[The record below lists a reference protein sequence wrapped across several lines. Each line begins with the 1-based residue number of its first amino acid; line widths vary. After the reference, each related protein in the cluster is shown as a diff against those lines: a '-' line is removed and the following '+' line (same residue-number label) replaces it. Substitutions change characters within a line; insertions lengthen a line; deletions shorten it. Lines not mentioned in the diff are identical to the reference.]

1 MNMEQFEA
9 LLELILDVAAD
20 AAAEDSSHSK
30 GYKSSLEK
38 AYKAF
43 DIEPP
48 PHLGFVKTKPGTT
61 PS

>member
-20 AAAEDSSHSK
+20 AAAEDCSHSK
-30 GYKSSLEK
+30 GYKESLKK

-48 PHLGFVKTKPGTT
+48 PHLGFASTKPDT